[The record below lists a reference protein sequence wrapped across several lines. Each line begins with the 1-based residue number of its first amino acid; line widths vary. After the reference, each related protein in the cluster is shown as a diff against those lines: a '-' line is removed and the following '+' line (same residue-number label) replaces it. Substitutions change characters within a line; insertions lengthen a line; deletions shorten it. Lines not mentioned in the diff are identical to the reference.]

1 MRGSTII
8 RISPPDSRA
17 VYKLYYSAEALL
29 PRAENKSR
37 TILWKTT
44 TLRGRLKKIIKPKQ

>member
-1 MRGSTII
+1 MRGPTII

-37 TILWKTT
+37 TIFLENNYITWT
-44 TLRGRLKKIIKPKQ
+44 I